1 MNRSYRWIFRP
12 IEGVVTAVTVVMSL
26 VVFLQVVLRYILDQP
41 FGWTEEMGRVTF
53 LVFVMLGAALAY
65 RDNRH
70 LGLDILENRLSR
82 SPRLFFVALKRAL
95 VILFAVVMIQQGFVL
110 VNSLFAQTPILGIPF
125 SQLYL
130 IFPITMIL
138 ILIMAL
144 NQFAGDILGIINY
157 FKKGKGAL
165 PRQRGPE
172 SPEEGRPLSSLD

>member
-1 MNRSYRWIFRP
+1 MNRFFRWIFRP
-12 IEGVVTAVTVVMSL
+12 IEGVVTAVAVVMSL

-41 FGWTEEMGRVTF
+41 FGWTEEMGRITF
-53 LVFVMLGAALAY
+53 LIFVMFGAVLAY

-70 LGLDILENRLSR
+70 LGLDVVQNRLSGV
-82 SPRLFFVALKRAL
+82 SLLFFVVAKRAL
-95 VILFAVVMIQQGFVL
+95 VILFAVIMIQQGFVL

-138 ILIMAL
+138 ILVMAL
-144 NQFAGDILGIINY
+144 IQFAGDIRQILHY
-157 FKKGKGAL
+157 LKKGKGAL
-165 PRQRGPE
+165 PPQGGAE

>member
-1 MNRSYRWIFRP
+1 MNRFFRWIFHS
-12 IEGVVTAVTVVMSL
+12 IEGVVIAITVVMSV

-53 LVFVMLGAALAY
+53 LVFVMLGGVLAY

-70 LGLDILENRLSR
+70 LGLDILENRLSQ
-82 SPRLFFVALKRAL
+82 SPLLFFVAVKRGL
-95 VILFAVVMIQQGFVL
+95 VILFAGIMIQQGFVL

-144 NQFAGDILGIINY
+144 IQFAGDIRQIIHY
-157 FKKGKGAL
+157 FKKGQGGFPRRRGA
-165 PRQRGPE
+165 E
-172 SPEEGRPLSSLD
+172 SPGEGKPLSSLD

>member
-1 MNRSYRWIFRP
+1 MNRFFRWIFHS
-12 IEGVVTAVTVVMSL
+12 IEGVVIAVTVVMSV

-53 LVFVMLGAALAY
+53 LVFVMLGGTLAY

-70 LGLDILENRLSR
+70 LGLDILENRLSQ
-82 SPRLFFVALKRAL
+82 SPLLFFVAVKRGL
-95 VILFAVVMIQQGFVL
+95 VILFAVIMIQQGFVL

-144 NQFAGDILGIINY
+144 IQFAGDIRQIIHY
-157 FKKGKGAL
+157 FKKGKGGL
-165 PRQRGPE
+165 PRRRGAK
-172 SPEEGRPLSSLD
+172 SPGEGKTLSSLD